1 MDVFI
6 INAAGDLVQPEKLFT
21 IPAGISVLVLTE
33 KGECMDGGDDAAI
46 IEIAEAISAGEDDI
60 ATVLE
65 DLNDTEA
72 DFASPINAK
81 VVEGGA
87 QMLDNNLTFKSWG
100 DVKKYKDGEEED
112 KKITRADVEK
122 HSQSFAHRLRDDEGD
137 PVKKKSDIGKSK
149 KKQTI
154 ALSALL
160 TMYAENGSTGL
171 FILDCCRRRLWDNK
185 LFSQEAQRGG
195 RKKKNRR
202 RRRRSHTRRRRRKTR
217 RRRRRRT
224 RRRRR

>member
-1 MDVFI
+1 
-6 INAAGDLVQPEKLFT
+6 
-21 IPAGISVLVLTE
+21 
-33 KGECMDGGDDAAI
+33 MDGGDDAAI

-72 DFASPINAK
+72 DFVSPINAK

-217 RRRRRRT
+217 RRKTRVARRPARDAARRGQPC
-224 RRRRR
+224 